1 MKKVVFGWYVIFLFI
16 PLLLVVGVSFLS
28 RGSPIEFIPSLLA
41 YETALRYWKPFLRSL
56 GYAFA
61 VTFIC
66 LILGFP
72 VACVIAGARRWKRML
87 LFLVILP
94 FWTNFLVR
102 IYGWK
107 IILRHLELLG
117 TEIAVLIGLTYIYLP
132 FMILPLFSALER
144 FDSRLYLAARDLG
157 ASGIQAI
164 IKVVIPVIAP
174 GVRVGILFVFV
185 LTFGDFVVN
194 DLLGGAKNAMIGS
207 SIRDAYLVSR
217 NWPLGAA
224 LTVLSTLFLLIFI
237 WCIRKWRTSG
247 T

>member
-1 MKKVVFGWYVIFLFI
+1 MRKVVFGWYVVFLFI
-16 PLLLVVGVSFLS
+16 PLLLVLGVSFLS
-28 RGSPIEFIPSLLA
+28 RGSPIEFTPSLSA
-41 YETALRYWKPFLRSL
+41 YETAFRYWMPFLRSL
-56 GYAFA
+56 GYAST

-72 VACVIAGARRWKRML
+72 IACVIAGSRRWKGML

-144 FDSRLYLAARDLG
+144 FDGRLYLAARDLG

-164 IKVVIPVIAP
+164 IKVVIPGIAP

-224 LTVLSTLFLLIFI
+224 LTVLSTLLLLISI
-237 WCIRKWRTSG
+237 WCIRKWRSSG

>member
-1 MKKVVFGWYVIFLFI
+1 
-16 PLLLVVGVSFLS
+16 
-28 RGSPIEFIPSLLA
+28 
-41 YETALRYWKPFLRSL
+41 
-56 GYAFA
+56 
-61 VTFIC
+61 
-66 LILGFP
+66 
-72 VACVIAGARRWKRML
+72 ML